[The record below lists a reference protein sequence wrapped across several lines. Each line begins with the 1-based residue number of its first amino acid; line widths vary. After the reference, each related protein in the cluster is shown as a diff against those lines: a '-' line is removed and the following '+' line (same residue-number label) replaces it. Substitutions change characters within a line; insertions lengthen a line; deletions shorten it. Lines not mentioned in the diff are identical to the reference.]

1 MHVATD
7 STTTMTSKKDESVF
21 FGGVLY
27 NRNSCGGVA
36 GPVGHVLFSESCCGK
51 PSQIGCKLEAVY
63 FDFTGSL
70 LDDPLHDA
78 RLRSMEEFRENGI
91 DCSLK
96 DVLNTAAER
105 DTSRATV
112 AIPIDGKSISL
123 THNRSTTGR
132 CSNPLDNHRSCG
144 IGTKNINQNH
154 INGYTQLSLLETSL
168 SLEKIKLA
176 ETWNIYQNNISHNNN
191 CIDIDSLSH
200 IRYTEPKDLPN
211 LSIPTSASCTPLETY
226 INFKEQRK
234 KKKSLKNNFCV
245 FCKNNGENAVLY
257 SGHVLKDELGRVSC
271 PVLRSYTCPLCGSS
285 GDRAHTVRYCPVG
298 ACSAACTNSM
308 ATRALNGPSTS
319 SHAVSNTYLNSN
331 HCN

>member
-1 MHVATD
+1 MHAAID
-7 STTTMTSKKDESVF
+7 STTTIRSIKDESVF

-36 GPVGHVLFSESCCGK
+36 GSVCSHVLFSESCCCK
-51 PSQIGCKLEAVY
+51 PSQIGCKLEALY
-63 FDFTGSL
+63 FDFTGSV
-70 LDDPLHDA
+70 LDDPLHDT

-96 DVLNTAAER
+96 DVLNTPER
-105 DTSRATV
+105 DNGRATV
-112 AIPIDGKSISL
+112 AIPTDRKGISVP
-123 THNRSTTGR
+123 HNRSATTR
-132 CSNPLDNHRSCG
+132 CSNPLDNHRSSG
-144 IGTKNINQNH
+144 IGTKNMNH
-154 INGYTQLSLLETSL
+154 INGNTQLSLLETSL
-168 SLEKIKLA
+168 SLEKMKLE
-176 ETWNIYQNNISHNNN
+176 ETWNIYQNNISNNNN
-191 CIDIDSLSH
+191 CIDIDSPPH
-200 IRYTEPKDLPN
+200 IRYTETKDFPN
-211 LSIPTSASCTPLETY
+211 HFIPISASCTPLETY

-298 ACSAACTNSM
+298 AYSAVCTTNSM
-308 ATRALNGPSTS
+308 GTRTVNGPSTS
-319 SHAVSNTYLNSN
+319 PADSNKYLNSN
-331 HCN
+331 HYN